1 MTEVWTP
8 RLFSNA
14 ETLEIEDCDL
24 ARLWAQ
30 RNGGYKYTLRLID
43 PNLED
48 ELVARGEWR
57 GDQDD
62 YYDYLE
68 DRRRRTYSVQ
78 VYRCPVSPSARAEH
92 TLIAKLIRAIH
103 NDDTGRLYEKAYAQ
117 LVALGYPADVIPAW
131 PGAEAIRAAR
141 EAWKRQMEAQ
151 YGKYWWD
158 GDGG

>member
-1 MTEVWTP
+1 M
-8 RLFSNA
+8 FGNG
-14 ETLEIEDCDL
+14 ETLEIEDS
-24 ARLWAQ
+24 AVAQVWAQ
-30 RNGGYKYTLRLID
+30 RNGGSAYTLRLID

-62 YYDYLE
+62 YFDYLE
-68 DRRRRTYSVQ
+68 DRCRRTFSVQ
-78 VYRCPVSPSARAEH
+78 VYRCADAPQARAEH

-103 NDDTGRLYEKAYAQ
+103 NDESGEFYTRYHDQ
-117 LVALGYPADVIPAW
+117 LVALGYPTEVLPVW
-131 PGAEAIRAAR
+131 PGAEAIRAAH
-141 EAWKRQMEAQ
+141 EAWKREMEAQ